1 MFPNVFPNVL
11 SKAILKLWRDPV
23 WRGVLFQTGLIL
35 VIVLFGY
42 QIIQNTL
49 HNLETRG
56 ISTGFDFLSQSA
68 GFGIIQSLIEYDES
82 FSFGRTF
89 VVGLL
94 NTLLVS
100 SFGVV
105 LATLLGFLIGIASL
119 SSNWLLARLSGAYVE
134 CFRNVPLLLQI
145 FFWYFAVL
153 GVLPSPQE
161 SHALGEWLFLNVRGI
176 YIPRPELAGDA
187 SVLYWAFL
195 AVAFVLVLLVWSGRQ
210 YRQKSGRTLPFTKTL
225 FLGSV
230 VVIPLIVGWGSGLQ
244 LSWDLPVQGRF
255 NLSGGLT
262 LIPELV
268 ALLLALSIYTAAF
281 IAEVVRA
288 GIQSVSD
295 GQREAAAALGLRQ
308 GRILKLVVIPQAMRV
323 IIPPMTNQY
332 LNLIKNSSLATAIGY
347 PDLVNVFAGTTLNQ
361 TGQAVEV
368 IAMTMA
374 VYLLISLTVSLFM
387 NLYNRYTALVE
398 R

>member
-1 MFPNVFPNVL
+1 MLLPESL
-11 SKAILKLWRDPV
+11 LRLWRDPV
-23 WRGVLFQTGLIL
+23 WRGALFQTGLIL
-35 VIVLFGY
+35 VIGFFGY
-42 QIIQNTL
+42 QIVQNTL

-82 FSFGRTF
+82 FTFGRTF

-100 SFGVV
+100 SLGVV
-105 LATLLGFLIGIASL
+105 LATLLGFLVGIGSL
-119 SSNWLLARLSGAYVE
+119 SPNWLLSRLCGAFVE
-134 CFRNVPLLLQI
+134 CFRNIPLLLQI

-153 GVLPSPQE
+153 GILPSPRN
-161 SHALGEWLFLNVRGI
+161 SLSLGDWLFLNVRGV
-176 YIPRPELAGDA
+176 YLPKPLAEGDVTLFGWG
-187 SVLYWAFL
+187 VLVAFL
-195 AVAFVLVLLVWSGRQ
+195 ALVFLGYLNRQ
-210 YRQKSGRTLPFTKTL
+210 YKVISGKLMPFRKTL
-225 FLGSV
+225 ALMVFLGITSV
-230 VVIPLIVGWGSGLQ
+230 AAILSNLQ
-244 LSWDLPVQGRF
+244 FHFDLPVQGRF

-268 ALLLALSIYTAAF
+268 ALLLALTIYTASF

-288 GIQSVSD
+288 GIQSVSK
-295 GQREAAAALGLRQ
+295 GQKEAAAALGLRPA
-308 GRILKLVVIPQAMRV
+308 RIMRLVIIPQALRV

-374 VYLLISLTVSLFM
+374 VYLLISLIVSLLM

>member
-1 MFPNVFPNVL
+1 M
-11 SKAILKLWRDPV
+11 LKVSFKTLLAKCWRDPV
-23 WRGVLFQTGLIL
+23 WRGVLFQNGLIL
-35 VIVLFGY
+35 VIVLIGY

-68 GFGIIQSLIEYDES
+68 GFGIIQTLIEYDES

-89 VVGLL
+89 VVGFL

-105 LATLLGFLIGIASL
+105 LATFLGFLVGIASL
-119 SSNWLLARLSGAYVE
+119 SSNWLLARLAGAYVE
-134 CFRNVPLLLQI
+134 CFRNIPLLLQI

-153 GVLPSPQE
+153 GVLPSPRE
-161 SHALGEWLFLNVRGI
+161 SLVWGDSLFLNVRGI
-176 YIPRPELAGDA
+176 YLPKPELSGDT
-187 SVLYWAFL
+187 SIFFG
-195 AVAFVLVLLVWSGRQ
+195 AFVFVLLVLVALIWVGRR
-210 YRQKSGRTLPFTKTL
+210 YKRQSGRTLPAMKTL
-225 FLGSV
+225 SV
-230 VVIPLIVGWGSGLQ
+230 VSLITIPLIAGWLSGVQ
-244 LSWDLPVQGRF
+244 LNWDLPVQGRF

-288 GIQSVSD
+288 GIQSVSS

-387 NLYNRYTALVE
+387 NLYNRYTAMVE

>member
-1 MFPNVFPNVL
+1 MLRLRINR
-11 SKAILKLWRDPV
+11 LWRDPV
-23 WRGVLFQTGLIL
+23 WRGMLFQAGLVL
-35 VIVLFGY
+35 VIGIMGY
-42 QIIQNTL
+42 QIVQNTL

-56 ISTGFDFLSQSA
+56 ISTGFDFLSQTA

-89 VVGLL
+89 LVGLF

-105 LATLLGFLIGIASL
+105 LATILGFFVGISSL
-119 SSNWLLARLSGAYVE
+119 SSNWLLARLATAFVE
-134 CFRNVPLLLQI
+134 CFRNIPLLLQI

-153 GVLPSPQE
+153 GILPSPRE
-161 SHALGEWLFLNVRGI
+161 SLSLGEWLFLNVRGI
-176 YIPRPELAGDA
+176 YLPKPMLTEELTVFWWSLPVA
-187 SVLYWAFL
+187 VFAFL
-195 AVAFVLVLLVWSGRQ
+195 MIRWVGRQ
-210 YRQKSGRTLPFTKTL
+210 YQLNKGRILPFGKMMGVVAL
-225 FLGSV
+225 LG
-230 VVIPLIVGWGSGLQ
+230 IPALASAISGMQ
-244 LSWDLPVQGRF
+244 LNWDLPVQGRF
-255 NLSGGLT
+255 NLSGGIT
-262 LIPELV
+262 LIPELI
-268 ALLLALSIYTAAF
+268 ALLFALSIYTASF

-288 GIQSVSD
+288 GIQSVSH
-295 GQREAAAALGLRQ
+295 GQTEAASALGLRH
-308 GRILKLVVIPQAMRV
+308 GNILKLVIIPQALRV

-374 VYLLISLTVSLFM
+374 VYLVISLIVSLFM
-387 NLYNRYTALVE
+387 NAYNRYMALVE

>member
-1 MFPNVFPNVL
+1 MQKVL
-11 SKAILKLWRDPV
+11 FKRLFSKLWRDPV

-35 VIVLFGY
+35 AIVLVGY

-56 ISTGFDFLSQSA
+56 ISTGFGFLSESA

-105 LATLLGFLIGIASL
+105 LATLLGFLIGVASL
-119 SSNWLLARLSGAYVE
+119 SSNWLLTRLADAYVE
-134 CFRNVPLLLQI
+134 CFRNIPLLLQI

-153 GVLPSPQE
+153 GVLPSPRE
-161 SHALGEWLFLNVRGI
+161 SLAWGDWLFLNVRGV
-176 YIPRPELAGDA
+176 YIPKPELAGET
-187 SVLYWAFL
+187 SVFYGSFLFAFL
-195 AVAFVLVLLVWSGRQ
+195 VIASLVWAGRQ
-210 YRQKSGRTLPFTKTL
+210 YRRQTGRTLPWIKSL
-225 FLGSV
+225 FLLGIV
-230 VVIPLIVGWGSGLQ
+230 AIPLVAGWVSGVRLG
-244 LSWDLPVQGRF
+244 WELPVQGRF

-268 ALLLALSIYTAAF
+268 ALFLALSIYTAAF

-288 GIQSVSD
+288 GIQSVSK
-295 GQREAAAALGLRQ
+295 GQREAAAALGLRE
-308 GRILKLVVIPQAMRV
+308 GRILKLVVVPQAMRV

-347 PDLVNVFAGTTLNQ
+347 PDLVSVFAGTTLNQ
-361 TGQAVEV
+361 TGQAIEV

-387 NLYNRYTALVE
+387 NAYNRYMAMVE